1 VTKATKTKTSKK
13 KVAKNKRTR
22 ILWIVCPIILVGL
35 AIWLVLAYGS
45 SPTTPPPSNNSTGPA
60 ERVEVVYFHRTVRC
74 VTCLRAE
81 EWTRY
86 TVETHFADEL
96 ASDKVTLQSIDYQD
110 EANANIVEKYDAYGS
125 QLFINTVQDGTD
137 HIEQATDLYPLLYS
151 KEAFVNALKS
161 KIEKCLN
168 GET

>member
-1 VTKATKTKTSKK
+1 
-13 KVAKNKRTR
+13 
-22 ILWIVCPIILVGL
+22 
-35 AIWLVLAYGS
+35 
-45 SPTTPPPSNNSTGPA
+45 
-60 ERVEVVYFHRTVRC
+60 
-74 VTCLRAE
+74 
-81 EWTRY
+81 
-86 TVETHFADEL
+86 VETHFADEL